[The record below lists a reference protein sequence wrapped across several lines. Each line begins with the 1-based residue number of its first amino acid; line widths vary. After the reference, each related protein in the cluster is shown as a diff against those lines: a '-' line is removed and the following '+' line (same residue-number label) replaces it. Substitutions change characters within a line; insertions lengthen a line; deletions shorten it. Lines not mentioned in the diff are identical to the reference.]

1 MHLQLTG
8 IGALQPGTIF
18 TPTGYDN
25 RGNQTVSID
34 GKGNSVV
41 KIMEGL
47 PINRVSG
54 HFGLHEVA
62 LALKKMRAVKAKS
75 RITPEKLAAPAVPG
89 DFRLWMDE
97 ILQQGVSA
105 PRH

>member
-1 MHLQLTG
+1 MG
-8 IGALQPGTIF
+8 DSKPATIF
-18 TPTGYDN
+18 TLIGFDS

-41 KIMEGL
+41 KIMEGP

-62 LALKKMRAVKAKS
+62 LALKKCG
-75 RITPEKLAAPAVPG
+75 L
-89 DFRLWMDE
+89 
-97 ILQQGVSA
+97 
-105 PRH
+105 